1 MKNNYF
7 LKAGIG
13 FILACLISTGA
24 FAQVVVVGSLIK
36 GKPTVTNLA
45 DATRVLKAGLS
56 DAATVSGVYIDLEPE
71 TGKYFLIGR
80 IRNDPVSGKAV
91 ELKVEGG
98 MLRAV
103 GGPGIEITCHG
114 EHCSVC
120 IPKITKAKVRCVCED
135 VPLQPS
141 AECNMTSKVFIT
153 LW

>member
-13 FILACLISTGA
+13 FILACLISTGV

-80 IRNDPVSGKAV
+80 IGNDPVSGKAV
-91 ELKVEGG
+91 ELQAEGSS
-98 MLRAV
+98 LKAV
-103 GGPGIEITCHG
+103 GGPGIEVTCHG
-114 EHCSVC
+114 SNCAAC
-120 IPKITKAKVRCVCED
+120 IPVVTKLKVRCVCED
-135 VPLQPS
+135 NPKQPDYQ
-141 AECNMTSKVFIT
+141 CDMTSKVVIT

>member
-80 IRNDPVSGKAV
+80 IGNDPVSGKAV

-114 EHCSVC
+114 TNCAAC
-120 IPKITKAKVRCVCED
+120 IPKVTKAKVRCGCED
-135 VPLQPS
+135 VPLQLNS
-141 AECNMTSKVFIT
+141 QCDMTSKVILT

>member
-80 IRNDPVSGKAV
+80 IGNDPVSGKAV

-114 EHCSVC
+114 TNCAAC
-120 IPKITKAKVRCVCED
+120 IPKVTKAKVRCGCED
-135 VPLQPS
+135 VPLQLNS
-141 AECNMTSKVFIT
+141 QCDMTSKVMLT

>member
-13 FILACLISTGA
+13 FILACLISTGV

-56 DAATVSGVYIDLEPE
+56 DAAIVSGVYIDLEPE

-80 IRNDPVSGKAV
+80 IGNDPVSGKAV
-91 ELKVEGG
+91 ELQAEGSS
-98 MLRAV
+98 LKAV
-103 GGPGIEITCHG
+103 GGPGIEVTCHG
-114 EHCSVC
+114 SNCAAC
-120 IPKITKAKVRCVCED
+120 IPVVTKWKVRCVCED
-135 VPLQPS
+135 NPKQPDYQ
-141 AECNMTSKVFIT
+141 CDMTSKVVIT

>member
-36 GKPTVTNLA
+36 GKPTVTNLG

-56 DAATVSGVYIDLEPE
+56 DAAIVSGVYIDLEPE

-80 IRNDPVSGKAV
+80 RWVIII
-91 ELKVEGG
+91 
-98 MLRAV
+98 LRRV
-103 GGPGIEITCHG
+103 Y
-114 EHCSVC
+114 
-120 IPKITKAKVRCVCED
+120 
-135 VPLQPS
+135 
-141 AECNMTSKVFIT
+141 
-153 LW
+153 

>member
-13 FILACLISTGA
+13 FILACLISTGV

-56 DAATVSGVYIDLEPE
+56 DAATGSGVYIDLEPE

-80 IRNDPVSGKAV
+80 IGNDPVSGKAV

-114 EHCSVC
+114 TNCAAC
-120 IPKITKAKVRCVCED
+120 IPKVAKAKVRCGCED
-135 VPLQPS
+135 VPLQPNS
-141 AECNMTSKVFIT
+141 QCDMTSKVMLT